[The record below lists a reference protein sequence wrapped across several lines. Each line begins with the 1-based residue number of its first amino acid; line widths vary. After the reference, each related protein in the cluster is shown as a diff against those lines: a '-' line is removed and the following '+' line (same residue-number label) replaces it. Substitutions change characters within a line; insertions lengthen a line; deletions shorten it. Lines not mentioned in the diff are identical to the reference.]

1 MTDAE
6 RRHYVEAALVANG
19 YRFDT
24 ARIDAIAEQ
33 FARIETIAGVFVDDA
48 LPVESEPAVVFRP

>member
-1 MTDAE
+1 MTDGE
-6 RRHYVEAALVANG
+6 RRQYVEAALVANG

-24 ARIDAIAEQ
+24 ARIDAVAEQ
-33 FARIETIAGVFVDDA
+33 FTRIEAIARVFVDDA